1 MVHNGHFRYSVR
13 KNGGDW
19 STPTSLNPPKAT
31 DAGTYE
37 IWYCLYDN
45 EDIKVDG
52 KSGTVTTVI
61 KKADDEITSLTL
73 KDWTYGNNPS
83 APSATAKSGNKE
95 ITFTYSDAEGGEYG
109 EYDDV
114 VKGQAGTWYV
124 KATVADSD
132 NYNGASRVKSFRIR
146 RLDVT
151 VTVDNKTSKYKE
163 EIKDLTYSY
172 ETEGTVKDD
181 LQLPLMTEATAT
193 SEVGE
198 YPIYVS
204 YGQAEK
210 ATQKEIDEN
219 NPNYDIT
226 VTDGTYTIEPADM
239 TLSLKQKT
247 GSGSIKDF
255 DGSYTEYYDTKEHRF
270 AVFAYGPDEK
280 KLPSA
285 EAKVYYSTDPDFM
298 EESTDFPVYKNATN
312 GEVKVYY
319 RVVAPNYTAPKTSGY
334 FTVNIEKVLI
344 TVDGREYDDEDYP
357 IETEYGTLE
366 TFNDS
371 ENYYEK
377 YVTYTGFVGDESIE
391 DVDPEGSL
399 NFTADGYSQF
409 SNVGTYNYT
418 VSGDLEAENYSF
430 TYRSGSL
437 KVVPKPIAVVWEQDG
452 SFDYLSDKN
461 IYTTP
466 YDGDAHAVTPTI
478 KFTEEGKEGTAFS
491 RDENRMANALIPNN
505 NVQTDVYRDENW
517 KWQSYKA
524 TATLRGGTTAAN
536 YVLIPETT
544 SQRYRIT
551 PLTLKLTPNDNSVV
565 FGEAIEDGSFS
576 GDAFVKDEGI
586 AVLKDV
592 PKEGLFTYHRGEEEY
607 IQGSNVGDPFDIEFN
622 PDVVKGF
629 NTPEGMRAQN
639 YYLSKNTGKGALTVN
654 PRVITAFTWSTP
666 KTKVYNGT
674 DQEVKVVSISGDA
687 NAPVPE
693 AKWAINNL
701 AYTNN
706 IKKDA
711 GDYTAVVTLTGD
723 AASNYKIEC
732 NDKYDWSIAK
742 VVLTVTA
749 KDQTIY
755 NTENFDKTA
764 VTYSGFVNG
773 EDASVLTTAPTVTS
787 NYTLYAKAGKYTLT
801 PTGGSAKNYDIVT
814 YKKGVLTVNEKGTAL
829 VARARSTGGSTVNV
843 AWTNVSDADRYLVY
857 AELCGQSPMRLR
869 RTVNKGTLTTD
880 LYGMEKG
887 KPYKMLV
894 YAQKNVNGSYKT
906 IAKSNGIHVIAGTSN
921 ATNTNPG
928 TVTLSRYEGSMSVGS
943 KYQIKASVSKA
954 VPGKDFL
961 SSGNHAHA
969 KLLTYKSSNENVA
982 KVSENGV
989 VYAVGK
995 GTCRI
1000 YVISISGVYKTMF
1013 LTVH

>member
-1 MVHNGHFRYSVR
+1 MKGKGGRLAILLALALTLVAAFGMTSFAADSHHYGDNEGTGNQYVYHCTDNGCKAGVKFILYGRGTQTYDPDGNAVSVKDPQYTVDGDTWKDATASVRYYDGTSWTDSSKNNVGTYTVGVDVKGGETINATFVYGSMLTIEKADIPYTAPTGSDDIKYDGSSHKLVSGGSSNILYKVKDKSGWGDDTWKEVPPSGKNVDAYVVRWTVDTTGYNMDNYNAVPKENIKVNIVKGDIETPTLEDNTLDYTGEAQQLIPEVTTDIGTPIYSVNGGEWDYEVPTGEEVGEYKVSCKIKGNENYNDSEIATATITIDDNPSIEKAPTAADESTYDGNEKELLKDEGVVHNGHFRYSVR

-255 DGSYTEYYDTKEHRF
+255 DGSYNEYYDTKEHRF

-377 YVTYTGFVGDESIE
+377 YVTYTGFVGDEGIE

-399 NFTADGYSQF
+399 NFTADG
-409 SNVGTYNYT
+409 
-418 VSGDLEAENYSF
+418 D
-430 TYRSGSL
+430 R
-437 KVVPKPIAVVWEQDG
+437 K
-452 SFDYLSDKN
+452 
-461 IYTTP
+461 
-466 YDGDAHAVTPTI
+466 
-478 KFTEEGKEGTAFS
+478 
-491 RDENRMANALIPNN
+491 
-505 NVQTDVYRDENW
+505 
-517 KWQSYKA
+517 
-524 TATLRGGTTAAN
+524 
-536 YVLIPETT
+536 
-544 SQRYRIT
+544 
-551 PLTLKLTPNDNSVV
+551 SVV
-565 FGEAIEDGSFS
+565 
-576 GDAFVKDEGI
+576 
-586 AVLKDV
+586 
-592 PKEGLFTYHRGEEEY
+592 
-607 IQGSNVGDPFDIEFN
+607 
-622 PDVVKGF
+622 
-629 NTPEGMRAQN
+629 
-639 YYLSKNTGKGALTVN
+639 
-654 PRVITAFTWSTP
+654 
-666 KTKVYNGT
+666 
-674 DQEVKVVSISGDA
+674 
-687 NAPVPE
+687 
-693 AKWAINNL
+693 
-701 AYTNN
+701 
-706 IKKDA
+706 
-711 GDYTAVVTLTGD
+711 
-723 AASNYKIEC
+723 
-732 NDKYDWSIAK
+732 
-742 VVLTVTA
+742 
-749 KDQTIY
+749 
-755 NTENFDKTA
+755 
-764 VTYSGFVNG
+764 
-773 EDASVLTTAPTVTS
+773 
-787 NYTLYAKAGKYTLT
+787 
-801 PTGGSAKNYDIVT
+801 
-814 YKKGVLTVNEKGTAL
+814 
-829 VARARSTGGSTVNV
+829 
-843 AWTNVSDADRYLVY
+843 
-857 AELCGQSPMRLR
+857 
-869 RTVNKGTLTTD
+869 
-880 LYGMEKG
+880 
-887 KPYKMLV
+887 
-894 YAQKNVNGSYKT
+894 
-906 IAKSNGIHVIAGTSN
+906 
-921 ATNTNPG
+921 
-928 TVTLSRYEGSMSVGS
+928 
-943 KYQIKASVSKA
+943 
-954 VPGKDFL
+954 
-961 SSGNHAHA
+961 
-969 KLLTYKSSNENVA
+969 
-982 KVSENGV
+982 
-989 VYAVGK
+989 
-995 GTCRI
+995 
-1000 YVISISGVYKTMF
+1000 
-1013 LTVH
+1013 